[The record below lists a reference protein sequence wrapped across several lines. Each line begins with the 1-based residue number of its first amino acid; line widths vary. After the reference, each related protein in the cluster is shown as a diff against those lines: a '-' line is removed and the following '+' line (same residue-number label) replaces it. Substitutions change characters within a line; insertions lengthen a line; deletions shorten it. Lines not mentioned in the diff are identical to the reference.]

1 MKKHLIIYTIILTIN
16 VMMFLS
22 VTGESGRVS
31 PPSPDTR
38 LASPLEL
45 QQVEEHERGYYEN
58 GI

>member
-45 QQVEEHERGYYEN
+45 QQVEEHERGYYE
-58 GI
+58 